1 MGSVSWELRL
11 FVRKNIVLLE
21 ILYDFFEEILL
32 IGSKFYFIQTPLS
45 ISDISWTFNSFL
57 KQHNFR

>member
-32 IGSKFYFIQTPLS
+32 IGSKFYFIQFCLS
-45 ISDISWTFNSFL
+45 LTYTVFCRCSIL
-57 KQHNFR
+57 L